1 MIRIFNR
8 NRNAI
13 GQFMA
18 ALIFLGTF
26 GFLFMFDGFAA
37 KSQAS
42 GCCGTSEAAV
52 TTFAADSSGDFGSGL
67 PMDAGSTGGC
77 CSSQDKPIPSSSN
90 NNGDGD
96 GDGGCDCACIDGG
109 CGSCGD
115 SQCDG
120 SKTQSCAELC
130 EGNFCGDA
138 YCNDD
143 DFETY
148 CPNDDETDPDGCEGD
163 ASGCSKE

>member
-42 GCCGTSEAAV
+42 GCCGGGEAAV

-67 PMDAGSTGGC
+67 PMDAGPTGGC

-96 GDGGCDCACIDGG
+96 GDGDCDCTCIEGG
-109 CGSCGD
+109 CGSCD
-115 SQCDG
+115 ENKCEEASHVDCEDG
-120 SKTQSCAELC
+120 
-130 EGNFCGDA
+130 CGHT
-138 YCNDD
+138 CPD
-143 DFETY
+143 DFHGCCSDKGTAY
-148 CPNDDETDPDGCEGD
+148 CPNDEFATKICCEAGD
-163 ASGCSKE
+163 CGS